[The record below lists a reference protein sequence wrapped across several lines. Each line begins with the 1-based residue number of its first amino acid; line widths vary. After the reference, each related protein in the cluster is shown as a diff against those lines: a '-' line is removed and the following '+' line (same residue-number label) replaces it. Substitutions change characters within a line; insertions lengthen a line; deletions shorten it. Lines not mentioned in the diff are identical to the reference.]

1 MKDFKYSPEELY
13 KIVADVDSYSSF
25 LPNCLESRVIG
36 PADPPH
42 PTLTPRTV
50 RLHAAEAQA
59 VRQTGQAVR
68 ADLTVGFNAFR
79 ESYTSR
85 VEMVPGRYVT
95 ATADTDSNP
104 LFKHL
109 YTEWSFHTA
118 ASSSSSSSS
127 VPLSLFNHSSSSS
140 TSTPSPSSSSAPP
153 GPSHATRLEFTLEYA
168 FRNPLYGMVA
178 SKAFNIMAGRMM
190 HAFEERAIRL
200 YGRR

>member
-13 KIVADVDSYSSF
+13 NIVADVESYSSF
-25 LPNCLESRVIG
+25 LPNCLESRVVG

-50 RLHAAEAQA
+50 HLHADETQA
-59 VRQTGQAVR
+59 VRRTGKAVR
-68 ADLTVGFNAFR
+68 ADLTVGFNAFK

-85 VEMVPGRYVT
+85 VEMVPSRYVT

-118 ASSSSSSSS
+118 SLNSS
-127 VPLSLFNHSSSSS
+127 VPLSLFNPSSSASS
-140 TSTPSPSSSSAPP
+140 TTTPSGLPPSPSS
-153 GPSHATRLEFTLEYA
+153 SHATRLEFTLEYA

-178 SKAFNIMAGRMM
+178 SKAFDVMAGRMM
-190 HAFEERAIRL
+190 HAFEERAIQL